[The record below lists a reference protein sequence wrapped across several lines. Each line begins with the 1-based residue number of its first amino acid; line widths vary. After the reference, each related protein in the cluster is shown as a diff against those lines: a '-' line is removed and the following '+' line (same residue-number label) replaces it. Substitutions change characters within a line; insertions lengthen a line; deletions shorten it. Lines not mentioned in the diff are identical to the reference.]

1 MTTLYTLTAQYQ
13 ALYEAELDDEL
24 FSDTLESLDEA
35 LEDKADG
42 YAKVIN
48 QLKADELAL
57 AEEIKRLQEKKTA
70 VQKKQ
75 TQLKQSLKNSMLLI
89 NRPKIKTTL
98 FSFNIQKN
106 PPSVEID
113 ESKFMRSEFT
123 QDYLVQQEP
132 KIDRKKL
139 ITDLKAGR
147 EVAGAKLKQTE
158 GLRIK

>member
-13 ALYEAELDDEL
+13 ALYEMDLDDEL
-24 FSDTLESLDEA
+24 FNDTLESLDEA

-57 AEEIKRLQEKKTA
+57 AEEIKRLQEKKA
-70 VQKKQ
+70 SVQKKQ
-75 TQLKQSLKNSMLLI
+75 TQLKQSLENSMLLI